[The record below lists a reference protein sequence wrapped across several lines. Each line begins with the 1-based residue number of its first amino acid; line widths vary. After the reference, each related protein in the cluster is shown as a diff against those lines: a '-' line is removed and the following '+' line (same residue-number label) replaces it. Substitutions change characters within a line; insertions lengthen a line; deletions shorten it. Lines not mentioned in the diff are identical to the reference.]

1 MTAKNPV
8 RRAVTAK
15 ELAAQFGVSVR
26 TVQRTI
32 AEPREEFLE
41 RAAAR
46 REEAM
51 RLRAEGLPY
60 TIIAER
66 MGVPL
71 GTAKRLVHDARKK
84 AAPQT

>member
-1 MTAKNPV
+1 MTARNPV
-8 RRAVTAK
+8 RRSVKAK
-15 ELAAQFGVSVR
+15 DLAAQFGVSVR

-32 AEPREEFLE
+32 AEPRDEFLS

-46 REEAM
+46 REEAL
-51 RLRAEGLPY
+51 RLRTSGLPY
-60 TIIAER
+60 AIIAEQ

-84 AAPQT
+84 AKADA

>member
-15 ELAAQFGVSVR
+15 ELATQFGVSVR

-32 AEPREEFLE
+32 AEPREEFLG

-46 REEAM
+46 RAEAA

-60 TIIAER
+60 AVIAER

-84 AAPQT
+84 GAPQV